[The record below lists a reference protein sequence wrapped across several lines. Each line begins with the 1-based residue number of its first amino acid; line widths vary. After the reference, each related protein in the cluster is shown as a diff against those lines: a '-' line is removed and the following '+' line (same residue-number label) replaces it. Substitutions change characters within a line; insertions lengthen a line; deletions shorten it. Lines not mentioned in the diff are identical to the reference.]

1 MCQERWRGRESFLC
15 PMLHAC
21 MHVGCVELAGVLVP
35 AYGAHAAELGASF
48 NRIACRLYL
57 LVCLSPPP
65 PRPLFLPNHTI
76 RAPPH
81 PHRKQRASPQ
91 VPDLTMPHISSA
103 PPSIPGY
110 QLSNDEAHD
119 LRRGVADLLQRDNI
133 RFPGAQPVSFARQH
147 MAELQHREYF
157 MCEKT
162 DGLRCLLYLSYGEN
176 PETNAFEPAT
186 FLIDRKNS
194 YYNVT
199 PPIRVPYHGAVF
211 NGEAFLYG
219 TILDGEL
226 VVDLYPDG
234 STKLVFYVFDCL
246 CVDAENMTDK
256 PLDKRL
262 YALKEKVMKPWHT
275 WLTQTKT
282 LMPLEPFQ
290 VKEKEQQQ
298 SYHIS
303 YVFDQVMPKLKHGND
318 GLIFTCKGTR

>member
-1 MCQERWRGRESFLC
+1 M
-15 PMLHAC
+15 
-21 MHVGCVELAGVLVP
+21 LVP
-35 AYGAHAAELGASF
+35 AYVNHASGLGASF
-48 NRIACRLYL
+48 NRIIGRPCLLTCL
-57 LVCLSPPP
+57 LVFSSPTTSPTLTTKP
-65 PRPLFLPNHTI
+65 YKHRYITIENNIPHSQVTGLP
-76 RAPPH
+76 
-81 PHRKQRASPQ
+81 
-91 VPDLTMPHISSA
+91 TMPHISSA

-110 QLSNDEAHD
+110 QLTQDEAAGLKHT
-119 LRRGVADLLQRDNI
+119 VTNLLQRENT

-147 MAELQHREYF
+147 MSELQQREYF

-162 DGLRCLLYLSYGEN
+162 DGLRCLLFLSYMEN
-176 PETNAFEPAT
+176 QETGAFEPAT
-186 FLIDRKNS
+186 FLIDRKNN

-199 PPIRVPYHGAVF
+199 PPIRVPYHGALF
-211 NGEAFLYG
+211 NPEAFLYG
-219 TILDGEL
+219 TIIDGEL

-234 STKLVFYVFDCL
+234 TTKLIFYAFDCL

-262 YALKEKVMKPWHT
+262 WGLKEKVMKPWHT

-303 YVFDQVMPKLKHGND
+303 YVLDQVMPKLKHGND